1 MYSRQE
7 FEAWWMDGAYGS
19 RKYDRFSE
27 IGLSEDDAFE
37 IWQAAREESED
48 LKTARRNL
56 YDAIHSL
63 TDSLDYEW
71 TGDFRPEIEK
81 LNGAHMRFSVK
92 HRRLTK

>member
-1 MYSRQE
+1 MSMREQ
-7 FEAWWMDGAYGS
+7 FDAWWMDGAYGS

-37 IWQAAREESED
+37 IWSAAREEGEE

-56 YDAIHSL
+56 YDAIHAL

-71 TGDFRPEIEK
+71 EGDWRPEIEK

-92 HRRLTK
+92 HRRTIK